1 MEAQASCSERGGVGV
16 RLRSEQ
22 GGVRSCSEQ
31 GGRSKKEGKVEVE
44 NLLYGY
50 YNNNNNE
57 IKITMRI
64 EICNMIRTLIFLQ
77 IY

>member
-1 MEAQASCSERGGVGV
+1 VEAQASCSERGGA
-16 RLRSEQ
+16 RLRSQQ

-31 GGRSKKEGKVEVE
+31 GGRSKREGKVEVE
-44 NLLYGY
+44 VENLLCGY

-57 IKITMRI
+57 IKIMMRI